1 MGLFHKHKERAALED
16 LHICDIYVMQ
26 AWEAA
31 QWPQVSCRKS

>member
-16 LHICDIYVMQ
+16 LHICFYVMQ

>member
-1 MGLFHKHKERAALED
+1 MGLFHKKEEREALED
-16 LHICDIYVMQ
+16 LSILYAMQ